1 MLTKKLDLFCK
12 TITKTC
18 STNYDYGQIQI
29 KSFQGWWK
37 KKTDILSGPLAL
49 SIDPSGRFVSA
60 TTYFAEV
67 DKMRYR

>member
-1 MLTKKLDLFCK
+1 MT
-12 TITKTC
+12 TA
-18 STNYDYGQIQI
+18 
-29 KSFQGWWK
+29 KSKSSQFRAGGK
-37 KKTDILSGPLAL
+37 KKDILSGPLAL